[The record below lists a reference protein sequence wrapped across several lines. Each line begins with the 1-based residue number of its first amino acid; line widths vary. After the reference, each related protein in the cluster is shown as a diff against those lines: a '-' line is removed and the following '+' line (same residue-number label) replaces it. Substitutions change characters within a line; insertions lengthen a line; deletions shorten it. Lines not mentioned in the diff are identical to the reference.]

1 MSQQHFMYQQIRS
14 NTHQQTKNSTT
25 PVTYLRSLY
34 FVPPKST
41 LDCTVSNPFHFLVI
55 HIKIALLYREFQPNN
70 QSIVTLTPYCGESET
85 SSRGFWAIGYP
96 PLHPPTLYQDYSTRD
111 HRWTPFSQNR
121 VAMKK
126 ANLSKCIGTGT

>member
-1 MSQQHFMYQQIRS
+1 MSQQHFMYQQIRL
-14 NTHQQTKNSTT
+14 NTKQQTKNSTT

-55 HIKIALLYREFQPNN
+55 HIKIALLYREFQPTN

-85 SSRGFWAIGYP
+85 SSRGFWATGYP
-96 PLHPPTLYQDYSTRD
+96 APSSPHQHTIRIIQHGTTDGLLFLR
-111 HRWTPFSQNR
+111 
-121 VAMKK
+121 
-126 ANLSKCIGTGT
+126 IGWQ